1 MTQPEPFY
9 EIYEVSALTG
19 LAPAR
24 LRAWER
30 RYAVVRPERQ
40 ANRYRAYNA
49 RQVALL
55 RAYAR
60 LIHAGSRIGD
70 LVSLPIEAVL
80 AQADAR
86 DQDGTPV
93 GAFLAAVER
102 LDRGAMYGI
111 LETEA
116 QSRGLVRLCD
126 EVIQPLGQQVGDR
139 WALGM
144 LPIALEH
151 LASEAV
157 VSFLKH
163 ALTLAPATDRPIL
176 LASCLAGERHE
187 WGVLRSLA
195 HAQAAGWRLSYLG
208 ADLPLSETIEAAWRL
223 KPSLV
228 GLSASD
234 PDNVERQM
242 RELLQ
247 LPKRMPAGVQVIF
260 GGRGFV
266 PHAQPLKS
274 IGLLHGSDQFPTPA
288 ALRSA
293 LAPAQ

>member
-1 MTQPEPFY
+1 MTQTEPIY
-9 EIYEVSALTG
+9 EIYEVAALTG

-30 RYAVVRPERQ
+30 RYAVVRPARQ

-60 LIHAGSRIGD
+60 LIQAGSRIGD
-70 LVSLPIEAVL
+70 LVSQPIESVL

-102 LDRGAMYGI
+102 LDRGAMYRI

-116 QSRGLVRLCD
+116 RSHGLVHLCD
-126 EVIQPLGQQVGDR
+126 QVIQPLGQVVGDR
-139 WALGM
+139 WALGL

-151 LASEAV
+151 LASETV

-163 ALTLAPATDRPIL
+163 ALTMVVAADQPVL
-176 LASCLAGERHE
+176 LANCLAGERHE

-195 HAQAAGWRLSYLG
+195 HAQAAGWRLNYLG
-208 ADLPLSETIEAAWRL
+208 PDLPLGETIEAAWRL

-228 GLSASD
+228 ALSASD
-234 PDNVERQM
+234 PHLVQRQL

-247 LPKRMPAGVQVIF
+247 LPKRLPAGVAVMF

-266 PHAQPLKS
+266 PHAEPLKS

-288 ALRSA
+288 ALRA
-293 LAPAQ
+293 R